1 MQINFPGG
9 LVTNFDKH
17 LPLNF
22 ESKGTA
28 EIITQPKRLI
38 QRLFDNLKA
47 KTEKWVPFLK
57 PPYVSSE
64 LRNTSP

>member
-1 MQINFPGG
+1 MSKLTNKIQTENHVVESYLVQINSPGG

-47 KTEKWVPFLK
+47 KTEK
-57 PPYVSSE
+57 
-64 LRNTSP
+64 